1 MKRIFI
7 TGAASGLGL
16 ALATYY
22 SAKGWSVCIADIQV
36 EAGEAQA
43 EKLKAE
49 YKQDCFFLKLD
60 VTSEDEWHS
69 AAAEIGKRW
78 QGLDCLVNNAGVASS
93 GDIDQL
99 SMKDFQWTM
108 DINVMGVVKGC
119 YVFTPMI
126 KKNKGTIINV
136 ASMAGLIHMSSMSA
150 YNASKAAVVA
160 LSETMYAELSAYGV
174 HVGVLC
180 PAFFQTNLTKNM
192 RVTDNSGLKIANKL
206 MERSKIQAEDV
217 AKAVYDAVEN
227 KTFYILTHPKEKM
240 YWRLKRFLPSVYFSQ
255 MKKMGSVF
263 KRANES
269 SKNPSK

>member
-1 MKRIFI
+1 MKRILI
-7 TGAASGLGL
+7 TGAASGLGA

-22 SAKGWSVCIADIQV
+22 SAKGWAVCIADIQV
-36 EAGEAQA
+36 EAGEALAQ
-43 EKLKAE
+43 KLKQE
-49 YKQDCFFLKLD
+49 HGQDIFFLKLD
-60 VTSEDEWHS
+60 VTSEEQWQG

-78 QGLDCLVNNAGVASS
+78 QGLNCLVNNAGVASS

-126 KKNKGTIINV
+126 KKCKGTIINV
-136 ASMAGLIHMSSMSA
+136 ASMAGLVHMASMSA

-160 LSETMYAELSAYGV
+160 LSETMHVELNAYGV

-180 PAFFQTNLTKNM
+180 PAFFQTNLTNTM
-192 RVTDNSGLKIANKL
+192 RVTDNSGLKIASKL

-217 AKAVYDAVEN
+217 AKAVYDGVEN
-227 KTFYILTHPKEKM
+227 KTFYILTHPKERM
-240 YWRLKRFLPSVYFSQ
+240 YWRLKRFFPSLYFSQ
-255 MKKMGSVF
+255 MKKMGQVF
-263 KRANES
+263 KRSRIDNES
-269 SKNPSK
+269 GK